1 MLRNRILIYALSLAS
16 MCTLADFEALAR
28 TSPWVKVDTLGS
40 TTLGRPFVMMT
51 ITSPENHARLAEL
64 RQIQLKLADPRLI
77 EGPEQLE
84 QQLQQ
89 LLELLLEQG
98 RTVAGDE
105 HPGGAG
111 PAGGTGRG
119 VASGGGAFAV
129 LPDSEVRARD
139 ERELGAHTL
148 NHEA

>member
-28 TSPWVKVDTLGS
+28 TSPRVKVDTLGS
-40 TTLGRPFVMMT
+40 TTLVRPFVMMT
-51 ITSPENHARLAEL
+51 ITSPENHTRLAEP

-77 EGPEQLE
+77 EGPAQLE
-84 QQLQQ
+84 Q
-89 LLELLLEQG
+89 LLEQG
-98 RTVAGDE
+98 RRVAGDE

-111 PAGGTGRG
+111 PAGGTRRG

-129 LPDSEVRARD
+129 LPDSEVRSRD
-139 ERELGAHTL
+139 EPELAAHTL